1 VIAFGCSIPGAEAF
15 SRYAQPGIERT
26 REPDSKLLAF
36 AEIQPMART
45 YNLIL
50 DDAAGLEGLEALVL
64 VNSHTEIAD
73 PAFCQTVRTAL
84 SDETVGM
91 IGPSGATAVRSLAW
105 WEGDVVSAEVEQH
118 YGEFGTG
125 SLPAFSWTDRR
136 PPPADVEALDGQL
149 LVLSP
154 WAVRNL
160 RFDESLRYGYGTDLD
175 FGFQVRGAGKRL
187 EAVEMKA
194 IHHRPLELV
203 SDPEVWIESHVLL
216 AEKWFG
222 TVDPD
227 GDGDGHRVGEGVGD
241 GDGDGHRVGDGD
253 GDGHRVGEG
262 DGDREEQEAWIR
274 RARLAEARRE
284 AARAFAFSRLLD
296 LDAQVLELERSLDEK
311 LHGPSWK
318 LTAPLRML
326 NHLRREAAER
336 RSGAPPAPR
345 VWVPPSSRR
354 RGTG

>member
-1 VIAFGCSIPGAEAF
+1 VIAFGASIPGAEAF
-15 SRYAQPGIERT
+15 SRYAQPGIERV
-26 REPDSKLLAF
+26 REPDSQLLAF
-36 AEIQPMART
+36 AEVQPLART

-50 DDAAGLEGLEALVL
+50 DAAAALEDLEALVL

-73 PAFCQTVRTAL
+73 PGFCATVRLAL
-84 SDETVGM
+84 SDESVGM
-91 IGPSGATAVRSLAW
+91 VGPSGATRVTSLAW
-105 WEGDVVSAEVEQH
+105 WEGDVFSAAVEQR
-118 YGEFGTG
+118 YGEFGGG
-125 SLPAFSWTDRR
+125 SLPAFSWTERQ
-136 PPPADVEALDGQL
+136 PPTAEVEALDGQL

-160 RFDESLRYGYGTDLD
+160 RFDESLRYSYGTDLD
-175 FGFQVRGAGKRL
+175 FSFQVRSAGRRL
-187 EAVEMKA
+187 LAVDLKA

-203 SDPEVWIESHVLL
+203 ADPEVWIEAHILL

-222 TVDPD
+222 AVD
-227 GDGDGHRVGEGVGD
+227 GDE
-241 GDGDGHRVGDGD
+241 
-253 GDGHRVGEG
+253 
-262 DGDREEQEAWIR
+262 EAWTH

-311 LHGPSWK
+311 LHSPSWK
-318 LTAPLRML
+318 LTAPLRAL

-336 RSGAPPAPR
+336 RSGAPPEPR